1 MMKINK
7 FSEKMNSLSLY
18 YKINVL
24 VIGMIMLSGL
34 VIGISML
41 QATSHLL
48 EIQLDKRGIDIGNSI
63 ASLSSNDILLEDFFA
78 ISDRLNKTK
87 NNNAEVRYILIT
99 DSSGRILAST
109 FGNSLPQGLVSVRLP
124 VNEEPVVQDG
134 NELWIKRFSSNEG
147 AIREILFP
155 IEEGN
160 IGFVRIGLSEKIMQG
175 LLAEKVK
182 EILLTVLFVSLLA
195 AIGATRLS
203 YLLVQPVRIL
213 LAAARQIQQGDYN
226 VRIKVQN
233 SDEIGNL
240 ARAFNAMAH
249 SLRKKNRENYQLLQE
264 VQAKE
269 EMRVSLIRKLFTVQ
283 EDEQRRLSRELHDET
298 GQCMASLLAYIK
310 VLHTKMTTQEQ
321 KDLLS
326 EARAVTVNVLERI
339 RTMAVE
345 LRPPELDYLGVVAAM
360 EKYIMNFSD
369 QNSLEVE
376 FTPPPEKLVIS
387 NDIAVSLYR
396 ILQESLTN
404 IVMHAKAKNVEVI
417 ITLGDGCVRMSISDD
432 GQGMKEN
439 AVQLAREN
447 NRLGLFGMQERA
459 ELLGGTV
466 AIESLPG
473 SGTTVTVTLPI
484 GSDES

>member
-1 MMKINK
+1 
-7 FSEKMNSLSLY
+7 
-18 YKINVL
+18 
-24 VIGMIMLSGL
+24 
-34 VIGISML
+34 
-41 QATSHLL
+41 
-48 EIQLDKRGIDIGNSI
+48 
-63 ASLSSNDILLEDFFA
+63 
-78 ISDRLNKTK
+78 
-87 NNNAEVRYILIT
+87 
-99 DSSGRILAST
+99 
-109 FGNSLPQGLVSVRLP
+109 
-124 VNEEPVVQDG
+124 
-134 NELWIKRFSSNEG
+134 
-147 AIREILFP
+147 
-155 IEEGN
+155 
-160 IGFVRIGLSEKIMQG
+160 MQG